1 VPLYLNSFFPAL
13 QVKKVFEKFMS
24 SLQIFSATF
33 EELKKF
39 RLGEKEEKEE
49 KDRYNIID
57 NIHTE
62 LIRVGTNN

>member
-1 VPLYLNSFFPAL
+1 
-13 QVKKVFEKFMS
+13 MS